1 MIETIALFAALTVG
15 SVLLIKLMANWSEG
29 WFVHS
34 ITSLLDDA
42 GCIVNEGKLPEAWVR
57 PFCRRIEAI
66 RRKGG
71 SESKMERVGHQA
83 RQRCLRKLDGLIKFF
98 RERNVTDSEETRKF
112 LLTSLQERR
121 VWVATASWQ
130 DLLEPET
137 GAQDTAEPPVED

>member
-42 GCIVNEGKLPEAWVR
+42 GCIVNEGKLPEAWVQ
-57 PFCRRIEAI
+57 PFRKRIETI

-83 RQRCLRKLDGLIKFF
+83 RQRCLRKLDGMIKFF
-98 RERNVTDSEETRKF
+98 RERNVTDGEDTREF
-112 LLTSLQERR
+112 LLTSLQQRR
-121 VWVATASWQ
+121 AWVATAPWQ

-137 GAQDTAEPPVED
+137 GAQDAPAPPVEN